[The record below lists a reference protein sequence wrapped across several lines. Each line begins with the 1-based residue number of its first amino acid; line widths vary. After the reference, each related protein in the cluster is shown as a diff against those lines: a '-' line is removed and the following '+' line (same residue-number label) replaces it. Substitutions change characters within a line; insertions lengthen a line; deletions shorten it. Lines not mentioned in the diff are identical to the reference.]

1 VVAQPARGAVVPLM
15 MEHAPA
21 TDDVKRRLLA
31 DLVQSMSAG
40 HLLQA
45 TAVAVLVGRNAYDVV
60 QQALA
65 GSDGKG
71 PPVDERLQLHLRN
84 VVTVLSVALR
94 HFGDVGLAVQWY
106 RTDRL
111 PNGAHDTPE
120 ALTVAGRLE
129 DVYRHLLRT
138 QAGSGRKTA

>member
-1 VVAQPARGAVVPLM
+1 M

-21 TDDVKRRLLA
+21 SDDVKRRLLA
-31 DLVQSMSAG
+31 DLVQTMSAG

-60 QQALA
+60 QQAVA
-65 GSDGKG
+65 GSNGKG
-71 PPVDERLQLHLRN
+71 PPVDERLQRHLRN
-84 VVTVLSVALR
+84 VVTVLDVAVR
-94 HFGDVGLAVQWY
+94 QFGDVRLAVNWY
-106 RTDRL
+106 RTDRRAS
-111 PNGAHDTPE
+111 GAHDTPE

-138 QAGSGRKTA
+138 YEAPGRKTG